1 MCLIFMGNNLNID
14 SDPKGEYKWTGC
26 WSDGAEQWT
35 PESMQVL
42 SHRFGHDGVSPRNK

>member
-1 MCLIFMGNNLNID
+1 MGENLNLD

-35 PESMQVL
+35 PESMQTL
-42 SHRFGHDGVSPRNK
+42 SHRFGHDGVSSRNT